1 MMMKHMLLTILLLFC
16 ILAVSAQK
24 ASPKR
29 TTWVP
34 DTSINVSLKLLD
46 PASVREK
53 LGDQHGKLTEDE
65 GPDRI
70 QLANRNRTE
79 YLILYHSYGS
89 NANAFSEFEI
99 GILPGGSGSF
109 RTTSFSTFKTRR
121 SIRLGM
127 KLDSLF
133 DIRGKE
139 DTIYIH
145 SGYTVLHYETT
156 DLHFGNGIL
165 GRYNMPS
172 YEESYYF
179 KEGRLVKYLFGFPN
193 P

>member
-1 MMMKHMLLTILLLFC
+1 MMKHLLLTILLLFC
-16 ILAVSAQK
+16 ILSVSAQK

-34 DTSINVSLKLLD
+34 DTSVNGLLKLLD
-46 PASVREK
+46 PGSIREK

-70 QLANRNRTE
+70 QLANGSRTE

-99 GILPGGSGSF
+99 GVLPGKGRSF
-109 RTTSFSTFKTRR
+109 KTISFTTFKSRR

-127 KLDSLF
+127 KLDSLV

-139 DTIYIH
+139 DSIYIH
-145 SGYTVLHYETT
+145 SGYTVLHYETM
-156 DLHFGNGIL
+156 DVHFGNGIL
-165 GRYNMPS
+165 RRCNMPS